1 MFHPNGLCL
10 FSALLFLYKTL
21 KKLTKNDIKNIV
33 ILGFTPMIFGGFIY
47 LISRPKTIFIFDW
60 IRIIK
65 LENASNTIRIF
76 FAEYE
81 FPNWVK
87 YNLPDLL
94 WVFSF
99 TSVMLIIW
107 KGIDTKFKNVY
118 VFLPLFI
125 GIISEFLQY
134 FNPKFGTFDIMDIV
148 FYSLGSI
155 ISISILKQ

>member
-1 MFHPNGLCL
+1 VNKN
-10 FSALLFLYKTL
+10 SLLFLYNTL
-21 KKLTKNDIKNIV
+21 KKLTKNDIKNIG
-33 ILGFTPMIFGGFIY
+33 ILGFTPIIFGGFIY
-47 LISRPKTIFIFDW
+47 LISRPKTIFLFDW

-94 WVFSF
+94 WVFAF

-118 VFLPLFI
+118 VFSPLFI

-155 ISISILKQ
+155 ISISILKP